1 MAGVPA
7 VVIAA
12 PASGSGKTTV
22 ATGLIGALGRA
33 GHRVAPFKVGPD
45 YIDPGYHGLAAGR
58 PGRNLDPVLVGA
70 ERVVPLYRHGS
81 RGCDLAVVE
90 GVMGLFDGRI
100 DEHHAGPVA
109 EGSTAQV
116 AGLLGAPVVLVVDAR
131 GHSQSLAALLHGFAT
146 FDSGIRLGGVI
157 LNRVGSE
164 RHDQVLRAAC
174 DRVGL
179 PVLGSLPRMAEL
191 EVPSRHLGL
200 IPAVEHGS
208 AATAAVA
215 AMTDLVA
222 AHLDLR
228 AIAVLARSSV
238 AGAAWDPETVVA
250 EARGGFAV
258 AGEDG
263 RSVHAGAVHS
273 VGVRAEDEVLGGR
286 GEGVATSC
294 GDGTRGDGV
303 CEGGE
308 AFGGRGEGVAASGG
322 DGVGGDGD
330 RSGLVACG
338 GGVGSGGGGDGGGR
352 EGDGAVLG
360 GAGREDVRRG
370 DGAVRR
376 GSEGGRGGGRAGG
389 VGGDGDHWGGGG
401 SVLGGGGVRA
411 GAGPVIAMAGGPA
424 FTFGYAEHR
433 ELLSAAGARVRVF
446 DPLRDELPSGT
457 AGLVLPGGFPEEHAA
472 ELAANTGLLAAVRSL
487 AAQGLPVHAECA
499 GLLYLTR
506 TLDGH
511 PMAGVVDADA
521 EFGPRLTLGYRDA
534 VALADSALWRAG
546 ERVRGHEFH
555 RTRLT
560 TSNTA
565 APAWGWRGSDGVRA
579 MEGALVHRVH
589 ASYLHTHPAGN
600 PEATTRFVAAAAEF
614 ASSHVGR

>member
-1 MAGVPA
+1 MRA
-7 VVIAA
+7 VVVAA

-22 ATGLIGALGRA
+22 ATGLVGALRRV

-70 ERVVPLYRHGS
+70 ERVVPLYRHGAQ
-81 RGCDLAVVE
+81 GCDLAVVE

-100 DEHHAGPVA
+100 DDQHSGPVA

-116 AGLLGAPVVLVVDAR
+116 AALLGAPVVLVVDAR

-146 FDSGIRLGGVI
+146 FDSGVRLGGVI

-179 PVLGSLPRMAEL
+179 PVLGSLPRLAEL

-200 IPAVEHGS
+200 IPAVEHGA

-222 AHLDLR
+222 AHVDLQ
-228 AIAVLARSSV
+228 AIAALARSSV
-238 AGAAWDPETVVA
+238 TGPAWDPAAAV
-250 EARGGFAV
+250 RGLEG
-258 AGEDG
+258 AGEE
-263 RSVHAGAVHS
+263 ST
-273 VGVRAEDEVLGGR
+273 
-286 GEGVATSC
+286 VAP
-294 GDGTRGDGV
+294 
-303 CEGGE
+303 
-308 AFGGRGEGVAASGG
+308 
-322 DGVGGDGD
+322 
-330 RSGLVACG
+330 L
-338 GGVGSGGGGDGGGR
+338 
-352 EGDGAVLG
+352 
-360 GAGREDVRRG
+360 
-370 DGAVRR
+370 
-376 GSEGGRGGGRAGG
+376 
-389 VGGDGDHWGGGG
+389 GGGG
-401 SVLGGGGVRA
+401 SGVSTVSPLGGAESGVSTAMPLGGAESGVCTAMPVRGAGSGVPAATLLGGGRDSGGP
-411 GAGPVIAMAGGPA
+411 GAALLESGGDLWAAYESAATCRVGGEGPVVAVAGGPA

-433 ELLSAAGARVRVF
+433 ELLVAAGAQVVVF
-446 DPLRDELPSGT
+446 DPLHNELPTGT

-472 ELAANTGLLAAVRSL
+472 ELAANSGLLRAVAEAVRH
-487 AAQGLPVHAECA
+487 GMPVHAECA

-506 TLDGH
+506 SLDGH

-521 EFGPRLTLGYRDA
+521 AFGPRLTLGYRDA
-534 VALADSALWRAG
+534 VALADSPLWRAG

-555 RTRLT
+555 RTRLV
-560 TSNTA
+560 SAPPGN
-565 APAWGWRGSDGVRA
+565 PAWGWVGSAGERVR
-579 MEGALVHRVH
+579 EGALIGNVH

-600 PEATTRFVAAAAEF
+600 PEAVRRFVTAAARF
-614 ASSHVGR
+614 ADSRAIG